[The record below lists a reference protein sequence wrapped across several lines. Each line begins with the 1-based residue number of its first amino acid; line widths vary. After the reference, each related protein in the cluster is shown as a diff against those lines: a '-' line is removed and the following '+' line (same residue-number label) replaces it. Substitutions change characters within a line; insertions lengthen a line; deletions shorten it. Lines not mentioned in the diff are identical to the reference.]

1 VIGNG
6 ILGTLPTSLLFQE
19 VREKRSLCYSISSV
33 VYGYDGVMKISTG
46 IDYKNI
52 KKVKGLIED
61 QIDKIKN
68 GKFDDSL
75 LETTRR
81 MYINVYRANSD
92 NVKSIMWD
100 IYRNTILDDVMSIDK
115 TIEEFK
121 KVTKESI
128 MESFKDVELITSY
141 VLRQKVDEDE

>member
-1 VIGNG
+1 
-6 ILGTLPTSLLFQE
+6 
-19 VREKRSLCYSISSV
+19 CYSISSV

-121 KVTKESI
+121 KVTKESV
-128 MESFKDVELITSY
+128 MESFKM
-141 VLRQKVDEDE
+141 